1 MNIWEV
7 RSGKHIRSYR
17 PEGPSGELYKVHTD
31 LTLRQTFDQI
41 PPYLHFIL
49 PQTIPPQ
56 TPYAHFLHNAIH
68 AHVT

>member
-31 LTLRQTFDQI
+31 LTVYEDFRPVTAASALDHTGHSTTY
-41 PPYLHFIL
+41 P
-49 PQTIPPQ
+49 
-56 TPYAHFLHNAIH
+56 H
-68 AHVT
+68 APFS